1 MTEPLTLRM
10 RSRGSQSAVVRRTRT
25 WQRVGIFILDFS
37 RVADGRRR
45 LTVVGLVD
53 VDERQLPRR

>member
-10 RSRGSQSAVVRRTRT
+10 RGRGSQSAVVRRR
-25 WQRVGIFILDFS
+25 QRVGIFILDFS

-53 VDERQLPRR
+53 VDERQLHRR